1 LSELADS
8 RTALTV
14 ESGPEAHRECHC
26 KQDRAAARHWSLLF
40 LPGRWTRPRDLP
52 GREKRQ
58 RFTADRCDHPSV
70 NKAAPAL
77 TALKHV
83 AIYGACGGA
92 LILAMRLVEYRF
104 LVVEHSVEIY
114 AAIIAAAFAA
124 LGIWLGLTITGRP
137 VVVKEV
143 TVEVPVEVRVPAA
156 GSFTVNTAKL
166 DELGIT
172 ARELDVLRLIAEGL
186 STKEMAE
193 RLFVSEN
200 TVKTHTSRVFDKLG
214 ANRRTKAV
222 QLAKE
227 LGLLA

>member
-1 LSELADS
+1 VD
-8 RTALTV
+8 
-14 ESGPEAHRECHC
+14 
-26 KQDRAAARHWSLLF
+26 
-40 LPGRWTRPRDLP
+40 
-52 GREKRQ
+52 
-58 RFTADRCDHPSV
+58 
-70 NKAAPAL
+70 KAAPVRA
-77 TALKHV
+77 ALKHV
-83 AIYGACGGA
+83 AIYGACGGV

-143 TVEVPVEVRVPAA
+143 TVEVPVEVRVPA
-156 GSFTVNTAKL
+156 GTFTVNTAKIE
-166 DELGIT
+166 ELGIT

-186 STKEMAE
+186 STKEVAE

-227 LGLLA
+227 LGLIA